1 MAKAAVAGSLVLNL
15 VILFLFKYFDFFLDN
30 INRVLHIL
38 GIQVLSPAFDVVLPV
53 GISFYTFQA
62 LGYTIDVYRG
72 EVKAEK
78 NFLKYA
84 LFISFFP
91 QLVAGPIE
99 RSKNLLK
106 QVNEKHSFQFERVR
120 EGLLLMLWGYFL
132 KIVIADRIAIIVDT
146 VYGNY
151 ETFGGYYLIVA
162 TILFA
167 FQIYGDFSGYSTIAI
182 GAAKIMG
189 FELMENFDSPYLARS
204 VTEFWRRWHISLSSW
219 FRDYLYIPLGGNRKG
234 TSRKYINLFLVFL
247 ASGMWHGASW
257 AYIFWGGIN
266 GIYQIIGNWLKP
278 FRERINQLFRLN
290 KELIGHKIFQVV
302 CTFCLIDFSW
312 IFFRAGD
319 LETALNAIKSM
330 ISVHNIWILFDGSLY
345 QLGVDQKNFHV
356 LLIALGILLFADVM
370 KYYHICIR
378 KVIMKQELWCR
389 WLCYITAV
397 IAVLLF
403 GVWGGTYDA
412 TGFIYFQF

>member
-1 MAKAAVAGSLVLNL
+1 MLFNSLPFLIFFPVVVFLYFLIPKRAQYIWLLAASYFFYMSWNAKYALLLLFTTGITYIAGRIIEKKRGMLLAKAAVAGSLVLNL

-167 FQIYGDFSGYSTIAI
+167 F
-182 GAAKIMG
+182 
-189 FELMENFDSPYLARS
+189 
-204 VTEFWRRWHISLSSW
+204 
-219 FRDYLYIPLGGNRKG
+219 
-234 TSRKYINLFLVFL
+234 
-247 ASGMWHGASW
+247 
-257 AYIFWGGIN
+257 
-266 GIYQIIGNWLKP
+266 
-278 FRERINQLFRLN
+278 
-290 KELIGHKIFQVV
+290 
-302 CTFCLIDFSW
+302 
-312 IFFRAGD
+312 
-319 LETALNAIKSM
+319 
-330 ISVHNIWILFDGSLY
+330 
-345 QLGVDQKNFHV
+345 
-356 LLIALGILLFADVM
+356 
-370 KYYHICIR
+370 
-378 KVIMKQELWCR
+378 
-389 WLCYITAV
+389 
-397 IAVLLF
+397 
-403 GVWGGTYDA
+403 
-412 TGFIYFQF
+412 